1 MHYSFQ
7 PTVCAQKYLP
17 YSANSKLAQTAHCRS
32 RSVQAAQSLDSSH
45 NPVNMVTTI
54 NVGEEIQVLA
64 QINGRYAQNSLLLCV
79 SREFNLGGIL
89 TLEDM
94 SKYTRYSY
102 PILVTQTIEITS
114 LWVNIFREMYN
125 LRYLYQQ
132 LDGNTDR
139 TSGVYHALP
148 QVWLTSLEVR
158 TKQYSNFPDWRW
170 ELYGCARLADGE
182 NLYAFNYYR
191 LPWLPDDVVTPLVVM
206 RSMRSALWDVP
217 PLMNALDLDKETAEA
232 TLLLSDDDNSTCLDP
247 PDSCDAWHALIRIP
261 LFPGITPLRIVG
273 HGIQCDFRH
282 VLVTHQQTVTSS
294 RLASRVCRLVS
305 NADCEA
311 HCTDDDQDLRDV
323 AVYVRAGAGA
333 ALCQITADSL
343 SI

>member
-1 MHYSFQ
+1 MPLHIIPETLNYMTSHYLLIPAYCLCSEISPIFNELQ
-7 PTVCAQKYLP
+7 EDTNSTLFLTFSAGSAEPGFEPQSSQYGYDAKSWRPSVTSTTGKTIKAEFSIPVCVTAIQSWGNPHTGDYTISYQLYYDDVHGLSDAEYEDGVRRQGNSRKIEGNSDSVNGVLHTLP
-17 YSANSKLAQTAHCRS
+17 PK
-32 RSVQAAQSLDSSH
+32 
-45 NPVNMVTTI
+45 
-54 NVGEEIQVLA
+54 
-64 QINGRYAQNSLLLCV
+64 
-79 SREFNLGGIL
+79 
-89 TLEDM
+89 
-94 SKYTRYSY
+94 
-102 PILVTQTIEITS
+102 
-114 LWVNIFREMYN
+114 
-125 LRYLYQQ
+125 
-132 LDGNTDR
+132 
-139 TSGVYHALP
+139 
-148 QVWLTSLEVR
+148 WLTSLSAKLR
-158 TKQYSNFPDWRW
+158 KYSGHRDWRW
-170 ELYGCARLADGE
+170 ELYGCARLAD
-182 NLYAFNYYR
+182 
-191 LPWLPDDVVTPLVVM
+191 DDVVTPLVVM

-311 HCTDDDQDLRDV
+311 HCTDDDQDLRDM

-333 ALCQITADSL
+333 ALCQITAHSL
-343 SI
+343 INVV